1 MDELEVQ
8 EGVVIPGWELWFTTS
23 RASGPGG
30 QHVNKTSSRVTL
42 HWAVTRTTALD
53 ERQRE
58 RVLRRLATRIDG
70 DGVLQIHAEGSR
82 SQLQNKQDARE
93 RLASLVRG
101 ALAVQPRRL
110 ATRPG
115 KGRAAAARGQEPA
128 RRAQAAAGGAVRP
141 GAVRMGRAVGAGL
154 TERPG

>member
-1 MDELEVQ
+1 M
-8 EGVVIPGWELWFTTS
+8 
-23 RASGPGG
+23 
-30 QHVNKTSSRVTL
+30 
-42 HWAVTRTTALD
+42 TRTTALD

-115 KGRAAAARGQEPA
+115 KGRAAAAGGQEPA

-141 GAVRMGRAVGAGL
+141 GAVRMGRAGG
-154 TERPG
+154 PG